1 MRTRFAPVL
10 PLVLA
15 LAGAALASFSSAGCG
30 QLPGMDGAAA
40 ADTTRAP
47 GMPPPGEGLVTVATD
62 RSVSAAAEQLKSA
75 LRSSGASVVADIDH
89 AAHAGGDSLRPTR
102 LLMFGNP
109 QLGTPLMRSVRT
121 AGLDLPQKILIW
133 EGADDSTRVTYN
145 APSYLTA
152 RHEVAGVGSSLNRM
166 GGALA
171 DLAEQAA
178 GRVPDT
184 TAFNAD
190 SIAAGGGLAI
200 EISDFGVAE
209 TYERLEQAVQS
220 RAGLSIRA
228 RLDHAQN
235 APVAADGD
243 SLPPTRLLVLGN
255 LDAGTPLMRKAPTM
269 GIDLP
274 QKMLVWES
282 DDDNT
287 FVSYNEPAYLARRH
301 QLADTTGLD
310 RIAQTLDALVRN
322 ATSDEQ
328 DAPSDQ

>member
-15 LAGAALASFSSAGCG
+15 LAGAALAFSSSAGCG

-102 LLMFGNP
+102 LLMFGSP

-209 TYERLEQAVQS
+209 TYERLEQAMQS

-310 RIAQTLDALVRN
+310 RIAQTLDALVRD
-322 ATSDEQ
+322 ATSDE
-328 DAPSDQ
+328 DAPSDR